1 MSDPR
6 LTDPGYNNPNTDPR
20 LSDPVLRRDES
31 AGGIW
36 GWVAG
41 LAVLALI
48 AFIVVAGWNNNGT
61 TANNAPNNPPVTTG
75 SATPMSPPSTT
86 TGSGSMSPRPAAP
99 APSAPA
105 PSGK

>member
-6 LTDPGYNNPNTDPR
+6 FTDPRNSDPR

-48 AFIVVAGWNNNGT
+48 AFVVVAGWNNGGT
-61 TANNAPNNPPVTTG
+61 TADNANTSPPVTTG
-75 SATPMSPPSTT
+75 SNSSPRMSPPST
-86 TGSGSMSPRPAAP
+86 TGSGSMSPSAPSNPSPAAP
-99 APSAPA
+99 PAAPRQ
-105 PSGK
+105 